1 MTRKLVSLR
10 NPCTG
15 SYHVTERSASGPTM
29 TMPLAVLVALMVAL
43 LAAPSAIAQTTR
55 PAGPWTQDNQ
65 NLSLERLHTYAELT
79 AALQGIEQRSGGRI
93 AVGSIGTT
101 NEGRDIWA
109 ATTGTGKTDVL
120 FITQQHGDEPLGTE
134 AALKLLQHLATSAS
148 PAVDE
153 ILSELTLTIV
163 VRANPDGAERFQRQN
178 VDLGC
183 SGAFCLPGVGYDI
196 NRYHDP
202 ALAPA
207 DNPVPEA
214 AAIQRLYAQLQPA
227 IVVDYHHQ
235 GTYVDENGNMITAS
249 VFWPNAPGVP
259 TDVLDASKQVTRL
272 IYDTL
277 MPFGYANVSQYP
289 GTPIPGIARN
299 AYGLL
304 GSASVLVEMRGLGI
318 GQKSSGKL
326 IRTFLEA
333 MWAVLTATANGSVDD
348 IDPALADQIPVRG
361 PEVFGPTP
369 RPE

>member
-1 MTRKLVSLR
+1 MTRNVASLR
-10 NPCTG
+10 NPCPG
-15 SYHVTERSASGPTM
+15 RHPVTERGAWATTTTG
-29 TMPLAVLVALMVAL
+29 PLAVLVALMVAL
-43 LAAPSAIAQTTR
+43 LAAPSALAQATR
-55 PAGPWTQDNQ
+55 PGGPWTQENQ
-65 NLSLERLHTYAELT
+65 TLSLERLHTYAELT
-79 AALQGIEQRSGGRI
+79 AALQRIEQRSGGRI
-93 AVGSIGTT
+93 AVGSVGTT
-101 NEGRDIWA
+101 NQGRYIWA
-109 ATTGTGKTDVL
+109 ATAGTGATDVL

-148 PAVDE
+148 PAVTE

-178 VDLGC
+178 VDPGC
-183 SGAFCLPGVGYDI
+183 SGAFCLPGVGYDV

-202 ALAPA
+202 SLAPA
-207 DNPVPEA
+207 ANPVPEA
-214 AAIQRLYAQLQPA
+214 VAIQLLYEQLQPA

-235 GTYVDENGNMITAS
+235 GTYVDANGDMITAS

-259 TDVLDASKQVTRL
+259 TNALNASKQLTRL

-333 MWAVLTATANGSVDD
+333 MWAAVSAAANDSLDA
-348 IDPALADQIPVRG
+348 IDPALADQIPERG
-361 PEVFGPTP
+361 PEVFGPAP
-369 RPE
+369 HPE